1 MLRLRSLLHRVTA
14 AFVGHRVLPLV
25 ELARWG
31 FAHADDFLKRA
42 TVEFYERLRPALMV
56 AMPLHRQA
64 APARLAASPPPRE
77 SPRPRLAQVVSALAV
92 VVPVYHAALRHALH
106 LFAVCRR
113 LAVPLKQAWSV
124 AGSVAAALL
133 SAGQSGLRG
142 VLAAAAAVARASVGI
157 SVRDFLGVHV
167 RWLYQLA
174 VFRGVQP
181 VAQAG
186 TAATNLVRGAHR
198 LVSPDARDAIR
209 DRLQSIRQSSAE
221 ERAAIAR
228 GSANAGRP
236 RRPQYRWAFHRPRQP
251 AEEDKPDSRCTL
263 GGGPGL

>member
-1 MLRLRSLLHRVTA
+1 M
-14 AFVGHRVLPLV
+14 
-25 ELARWG
+25 
-31 FAHADDFLKRA
+31 
-42 TVEFYERLRPALMV
+42 
-56 AMPLHRQA
+56 
-64 APARLAASPPPRE
+64 
-77 SPRPRLAQVVSALAV
+77 
-92 VVPVYHAALRHALH
+92 
-106 LFAVCRR
+106 
-113 LAVPLKQAWSV
+113 

>member
-1 MLRLRSLLHRVTA
+1 M
-14 AFVGHRVLPLV
+14 
-25 ELARWG
+25 
-31 FAHADDFLKRA
+31 
-42 TVEFYERLRPALMV
+42 
-56 AMPLHRQA
+56 
-64 APARLAASPPPRE
+64 
-77 SPRPRLAQVVSALAV
+77 
-92 VVPVYHAALRHALH
+92 
-106 LFAVCRR
+106 
-113 LAVPLKQAWSV
+113 

-174 VFRGVQP
+174 VFRGGQP

-186 TAATNLVRGAHR
+186 TAATNLVRGEHR

-236 RRPQYRWAFHRPRQP
+236 RRPTVRWCASWIAACAAPSGEMPHCFRRSVPHRVRRSVAGHALCAQTLIGYGAEPNSSRENGWTALMAACQAGHMQCCELLIDNRALVGRGRQDT
-251 AEEDKPDSRCTL
+251 ARREADH
-263 GGGPGL
+263 